1 MYTTQYQDIVKQ
13 QYSSDII
20 LQFLETHGPDITI
33 DYLIELLE
41 SYIFYVY
48 ETKKKTLSIRDILQF
63 DVLGFGHGG
72 KKTAKSNSVKS
83 EDIPNSITFCMPSNI
98 IGVAGHLN
106 PSMDYAHT
114 QYSKNKSLLRSEKT
128 ELRAE
133 ISQRYETRINKYD
146 NDLYKIRI
154 AIQKMIELSEEKVPN
169 PSQINII
176 IKSRIPGIID
186 EWCSNEWDDYIS
198 FKYIGLERKTQAFH
212 NKMFTEKDVADAIQ
226 AAIEILREK
235 KRGFIQEKTMCMEG
249 AQRSGTDAFKC
260 HNLVTA
266 PDKKKMIPQIQLLSS
281 DSGLFP
287 DVLAN
292 FFILF
297 SVHSGDPQ
305 FDVFM
310 NDGFATI
317 RRGLIGIRDM
327 DSSKLSYDVDAL
339 YENQRG
345 RKLNRDGLPYKMF
358 QKLSV
363 VFNIMPV
370 DYQYISNSIRELDPT
385 KLFSALSY
393 YGSIPRYT
401 STSCRSGHDIKD
413 VPVYDSEGGSK
424 KKTQKRRGYRIRK
437 TKRAWI

>member
-1 MYTTQYQDIVKQ
+1 
-13 QYSSDII
+13 
-20 LQFLETHGPDITI
+20 
-33 DYLIELLE
+33 
-41 SYIFYVY
+41 
-48 ETKKKTLSIRDILQF
+48 
-63 DVLGFGHGG
+63 
-72 KKTAKSNSVKS
+72 
-83 EDIPNSITFCMPSNI
+83 MPSNI
-98 IGVAGHLN
+98 IGIAGHLN

-154 AIQKMIELSEEKVPN
+154 AIQKMIDLSEEKVPN

-198 FKYIGLERKTQAFH
+198 FKYIGLERKTQAFRD
-212 NKMFTEKDVADAIQ
+212 KMFTEKDVADAIQ

-235 KRGFIQEKTMCMEG
+235 ERGFIQEKAMCIEG
-249 AQRSGTDAFKC
+249 AQRSEKDAFKC

-266 PDKKKMIPQIQLLSS
+266 EDKTKMISQVQLLSS

-317 RRGLIGIRDM
+317 RRGLIGISDM
-327 DSSKLSYDVDAL
+327 DSSKLSYAVDAL

-345 RKLNRDGLPYKMF
+345 HELNQNGLPYKMF

-363 VFNIMPV
+363 VFNIESPV

-401 STSCRSGHDIKD
+401 STSCRSGHDIKGL
-413 VPVYDSEGGSK
+413 PFYDSEGGSK
-424 KKTQKRRGYRIRK
+424 KKTRKRTFRRRTLRERK
-437 TKRAWI
+437 TRGRCIQ